1 MPLRPPQALVALV
14 LLLGACRSLPT
25 ILESDIPVP
34 EGMQTIRSADIRRA
48 GGEVVGGRFLL
59 SGGGADARD
68 TVRSTSARFES
79 AGWTVES
86 SELGLDHAAAEF
98 AKGARRVRLVVD
110 RRALEPAM
118 SSGLIE
124 VRAASSA
131 P

>member
-34 EGMQTIRSADIRRA
+34 EGMQSIRSADIRRS

-59 SGGGADARD
+59 SGVVDDARD

-86 SELGLDHAAAEF
+86 SELGLDHAVAEF